1 MSQTDITKSTHT
13 PEPDTVP
20 VKEPETVPAKE
31 PEAVPVQNHG
41 GVPVQDPDEVTKKDR
56 ALILTII
63 IMLIVVAALAI
74 IGFLC
79 TKPQPDTVQGQGDAS
94 EVRISGKL
102 PGRVRDIYVEEGQ
115 YVHAGD
121 TLVHIVSSIVDAQY
135 DQAEAMQD
143 VARATNAKV
152 DAGARVQVINA
163 AEDVWKQAQAA
174 TGIAQKTYER
184 MESLFQKGVVSAQK
198 RDEAKAAYDMARQ
211 GEAAAKSSYELTKS
225 GAQKEDRQASS
236 AMVRAAKAGVSK
248 AGALL
253 EDQYL
258 TAPFDGEITVIYPN
272 VSELVATGAPI
283 MTLQKD
289 DHWAVFNVRETLLK
303 DISVGSKLKVRIP
316 ALDKDTVMEVF
327 YIKDLGTYANWQATK
342 ATGDYDARTF
352 QIKARPA
359 KQIKNFRPGMSVIY
373 LGVENKK

>member
-1 MSQTDITKSTHT
+1 MSQNDTSNKAVT
-13 PEPDTVP
+13 PSAMTPPQD
-20 VKEPETVPAKE
+20 
-31 PEAVPVQNHG
+31 PEAV
-41 GVPVQDPDEVTKKDR
+41 TRKDR

-63 IMLIVVAALAI
+63 IILLVIAALAV

-79 TKPQPDTVQGQGDAS
+79 IKPEPDTVQGQGDAT

-102 PGRVRDIYVEEGQ
+102 PGRVRHIYVEEGQ
-115 YVHAGD
+115 HVNAGD
-121 TLVHIVSSIVDAQY
+121 TLVHIVSTLADAQY
-135 DQAEAMQD
+135 DQAEAMED
-143 VARATNAKV
+143 AAKAAEAKV
-152 DAGARVQVINA
+152 DAGTRIQIINA

-174 TGIAQKTYER
+174 TGIARKTYER
-184 MESLFQKGVVSAQK
+184 MEALFAKGVISAQK
-198 RDEAKAAYDMARQ
+198 RDEAKAAYDMAKS
-211 GEAAAKSSYELTKS
+211 GEAAARNSYELARS
-225 GAQKEDRQASS
+225 GAQKEDRAASS
-236 AMVRAAKAGVSK
+236 AMVRVAKSGVSK
-248 AGALL
+248 VNALL

-303 DISVGSKLKVRIP
+303 DIEVGSRLKVRIP

-352 QIKARPA
+352 QIKARPERA
-359 KQIKNFRPGMSVIY
+359 IHNFRPGMSVLY
-373 LGVENKK
+373 LGIDKSKK

>member
-1 MSQTDITKSTHT
+1 MT
-13 PEPDTVP
+13 PPQD
-20 VKEPETVPAKE
+20 
-31 PEAVPVQNHG
+31 PEA
-41 GVPVQDPDEVTKKDR
+41 VTKKDKT
-56 ALILTII
+56 LIFTILVI
-63 IMLIVVAALAI
+63 LLVLAAMAI

-79 TKPQPDTVQGQGDAS
+79 IKPEPDTVQGQGEAS

-102 PGRVRDIYVEEGQ
+102 PGRVRHIYVEEGQ
-115 YVHAGD
+115 RVHAGD
-121 TLVHIVSSIVDAQY
+121 TLVHIVSTLADAQY
-135 DQAEAMQD
+135 DQAEAMEDAAQ
-143 VARATNAKV
+143 AAQAKV
-152 DAGARVQVINA
+152 DAGTRVQIIRA

-174 TGIAQKTYER
+174 TGIARKTYER
-184 MESLFQKGVVSAQK
+184 MQALFDKGVVSAQK
-198 RDEAKAAYDMARQ
+198 RDEAKAAYDMARS
-211 GEAAAKSSYELTKS
+211 GEEAARNSYELARS
-225 GAQKEDRQASS
+225 GAQKEDKQASA
-236 AMVRAAKAGVSK
+236 AMVRVAKSGVSK
-248 AGALL
+248 VNALL

-303 DISVGSKLKVRIP
+303 DIEVGTRLKVRIP

-352 QIKARPA
+352 QIKARPD
-359 KQIKNFRPGMSVIY
+359 KKIHNFRPGMSVLY
-373 LGVENKK
+373 LGVEKKAEKSDKSK